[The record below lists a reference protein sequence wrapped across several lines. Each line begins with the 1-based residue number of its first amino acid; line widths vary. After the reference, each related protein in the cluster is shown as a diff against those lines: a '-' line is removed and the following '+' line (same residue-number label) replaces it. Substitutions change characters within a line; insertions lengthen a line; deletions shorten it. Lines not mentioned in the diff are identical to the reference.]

1 MAKHFTGQSECFHL
15 CSLTWTERGTFLISG
30 KNKKNTWLQ
39 RDISCLTPHR
49 QTYQSFSLSVVIS
62 VPVSAADSWETR
74 QRPFQKVTSQHS
86 TSSLSFTPLTAPPP
100 PPPLQSLCLFLW
112 MLTMAFSVGK
122 WLRLK
127 ECESVCDFVC
137 VPLRT
142 VTGCQ
147 GRRERENLTKWQQDR
162 ISVSHCDRVGVT
174 KPGVTVEKEGGREKK
189 NCCCYKSHSH
199 SEGLALWKIA
209 ILSFFTK
216 RIWSF

>member
-1 MAKHFTGQSECFHL
+1 MFPSVLFNLNWK
-15 CSLTWTERGTFLISG
+15 RYISNFW
-30 KNKKNTWLQ
+30 KKKKNTWLQ

-74 QRPFQKVTSQHS
+74 QQPFQKVTSQHS

-189 NCCCYKSHSH
+189 K
-199 SEGLALWKIA
+199 LLLLQVPQPLWRF
-209 ILSFFTK
+209 SFVKNSNPF
-216 RIWSF
+216 FFY

>member
-1 MAKHFTGQSECFHL
+1 MFPSVLFNLNWK
-15 CSLTWTERGTFLISG
+15 RYISNFW
-30 KNKKNTWLQ
+30 KKKKNTWLQ

-74 QRPFQKVTSQHS
+74 QQPFQKVTSQHS

-147 GRRERENLTKWQQDR
+147 GRRERDNLTKWQQDR

-189 NCCCYKSHSH
+189 KK
-199 SEGLALWKIA
+199 LLLLQVPQPLWRF
-209 ILSFFTK
+209 SFVKNSNPF
-216 RIWSF
+216 FFY

>member
-1 MAKHFTGQSECFHL
+1 MFPSVLFNLNWK
-15 CSLTWTERGTFLISG
+15 RYIS
-30 KNKKNTWLQ
+30 NFWKKQTNTWLQ

-147 GRRERENLTKWQQDR
+147 GRRERDNLTKWQQDR

-189 NCCCYKSHSH
+189 K
-199 SEGLALWKIA
+199 LLLLQVPQPLWRF
-209 ILSFFTK
+209 SFVKNSNPF
-216 RIWSF
+216 FFY

>member
-1 MAKHFTGQSECFHL
+1 MFPSVLFNLNWK
-15 CSLTWTERGTFLISG
+15 RYISNFW
-30 KNKKNTWLQ
+30 KKKKNTWLQ

-74 QRPFQKVTSQHS
+74 QQPFQKVTSQHS

-147 GRRERENLTKWQQDR
+147 GRRERDNLTKWQQDR

-189 NCCCYKSHSH
+189 K
-199 SEGLALWKIA
+199 LLLLQVPQPLWRF
-209 ILSFFTK
+209 SFVKNSNPF
-216 RIWSF
+216 FFY